1 MNMSLQSEIHNFEQR
16 PKEEF
21 AEVTENKTKPRKQV
35 INILK
40 NYEKNKTKYEDCL
53 LQTPYNS
60 NKCVAPTNSQ
70 ITEEERGKR
79 KINYEALSPPPVS
92 QPTSI
97 DNRII
102 KEASPRQV
110 RKN

>member
-1 MNMSLQSEIHNFEQR
+1 MSLQSEIHNFEQST
-16 PKEEF
+16 KEES
-21 AEVTENKTKPRKQV
+21 AEVKEKGTKPRKQV
-35 INILK
+35 IKIVI
-40 NYEKNKTKYEDCL
+40 NYAKNKNKFKDCL

-70 ITEEERGKR
+70 LSEEEREKR
-79 KINYEALSPPPVS
+79 RINYEALSPPPVS

-97 DNRII
+97 DYRII
-102 KEASPRQV
+102 KWASPRQV